1 MTPPTLM
8 LVTEPPRIG
17 FRPLEE
23 TVEAAVSGGVDAVLL
38 RDKEA
43 PAERLLATAERLRR
57 LTQGK
62 ARLFVHTNA
71 SVARAARA
79 DGRHCSASAL
89 RTSHGRLPAAD
100 MTLGYSVHTVEEARR
115 AASRGAEYLLGGTIF
130 PSSSHPELEPAGL
143 AVLGALCGA
152 TPVPVLA
159 IGGVVPENA
168 AACLQAGAAGVA
180 ALSSLMRAADPEAMA
195 RSYRRALES
204 ATALSFTVN
213 GRAALLPK
221 PTSIADFLARRGLAA
236 EVVAVEHNREIVP
249 RSRYAE
255 IMIAPG
261 DTLEIVRMMAGG

>member
-8 LVTEPPRIG
+8 LVTEPPRKG
-17 FRPLEE
+17 SRPLEE

-57 LTQGK
+57 IAQGK
-62 ARLFVHTNA
+62 ARLFIRANA
-71 SVARAARA
+71 SVVRAARA
-79 DGRHCSASAL
+79 DGRHCSAAAL
-89 RTSHGRLPAAD
+89 RTAHGRRPATA
-100 MTLGYSVHTVEEARR
+100 MALGFSVHTVEEARR
-115 AASRGAEYLLGGTIF
+115 ASSRGAEYLLGGTIF
-130 PSSSHPELEPAGL
+130 PSSSHPEIEPAGL
-143 AVLGALCGA
+143 AVLSALCGA

-159 IGGVVPENA
+159 IGGVIPENA

-180 ALSSLMRAADPEAMA
+180 ALSSIMRAADPEAMA

-204 ATALSFTVN
+204 AAARAFTVN

-221 PTSIADFLARRGLAA
+221 PMSIADFLARRGLAA
-236 EVVAVEHNREIVP
+236 ALVAVEHNREIVP

-255 IMIAPG
+255 ILIAPG
-261 DTLEIVRMMAGG
+261 DTLEIAQMMAGG